1 MTEHKPEPMSGGKP
15 MQRVGSRRQV
25 KIFKT
30 AKMTPGGLTAKD
42 LVVNKHGRVVSKA
55 KHDIGATLLLNLTRK
70 GWYTKKGKFGSKQNL
85 KRAKRDKKNKTQKK
99 KGKKG
104 RKMKGGMSEFSVD
117 KPLEGGEEKEAFEG
131 GEEKPLLEGG
141 EEAE

>member
-1 MTEHKPEPMSGGKP
+1 MSELKPEVMSGGKP
-15 MQRVGSRRQV
+15 TQRVGSRRQV
-25 KIFKT
+25 KVYKT

-42 LVVNKHGRVVSKA
+42 LVVNKHGRIVSKA
-55 KHDIGATLLLNLTRK
+55 KHDMGATLLLNLTRK

-85 KRAKRDKKNKTQKK
+85 KRAKRDKKNKTKK
-99 KGKKG
+99 VKKG
-104 RKMKGGMSEFSVD
+104 RKMKGGMSEFSAD

>member
-1 MTEHKPEPMSGGKP
+1 MSELKPEVMSGGKP

-70 GWYTKKGKFGSKQNL
+70 GWYTKKGKFGSKQNM

-99 KGKKG
+99 GRKG
-104 RKMKGGMSEFSVD
+104 RKMKGGMSEFSAD

-141 EEAE
+141 EEAQ